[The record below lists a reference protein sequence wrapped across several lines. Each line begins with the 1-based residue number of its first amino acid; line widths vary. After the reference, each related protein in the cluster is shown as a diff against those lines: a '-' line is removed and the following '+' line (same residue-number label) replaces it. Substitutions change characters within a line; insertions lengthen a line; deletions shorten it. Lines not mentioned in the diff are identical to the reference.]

1 MNDAGVWLLS
11 TRHIQPRGAGEFDF
25 VWTHFGFEDDTPEMT
40 ERRPIQ
46 AARYVET
53 VVRTTAGLRFAARHC
68 IYDSEMIPNAIIY
81 PL

>member
-11 TRHIQPRGAGEFDF
+11 TRHIQPRGAGEFD
-25 VWTHFGFEDDTPEMT
+25 VD
-40 ERRPIQ
+40 
-46 AARYVET
+46 T